1 MGLGIAFGLTKYRD
15 NQRFASHVDAYLTT
29 PHNGV
34 MTPDASVDL
43 PGQTPATGLQPDVQ
57 RPALPLDRASPGD
70 ELLIEQRRRHHRE
83 LPMVHPDRQPFRF
96 DLRGGLH
103 YFLEFAKDKEQTRYV
118 FHVFECLPWVKVGE
132 AAAAFLATERGQ
144 AVYESEPYLPDIL
157 DDHDA
162 LRRLPRGSFAHD
174 YCDYMEAENLS
185 AAGLVAEYEEFRGE
199 RVRIDDKVEWYID
212 RLRDTHDFLHILT
225 GFGRD
230 ALGEQ
235 CVLAFVCKQ
244 RQSPGHWFLGH
255 GGAVAVR
262 LNSSWKAPV
271 WHAVR
276 EARAMGRVTRPIFE
290 ESILELLAL
299 PTEAVRTRLN
309 IAAPRYYPEVQ
320 RVWREEGI
328 DANTVIAKKQAA

>member
-1 MGLGIAFGLTKYRD
+1 MTAE
-15 NQRFASHVDAYLTT
+15 ASTDLHGQNPATSLA
-29 PHNGV
+29 
-34 MTPDASVDL
+34 PDAL
-43 PGQTPATGLQPDVQ
+43 
-57 RPALPLDRASPGD
+57 RPALPLGPASPG
-70 ELLIEQRRRHHRE
+70 EARLIEQKRRHHLA
-83 LPMVHPDRQPFRF
+83 LPMAHADRQPFRF
-96 DLRGGLH
+96 DLRGAMH
-103 YFLEFAKDKEQTRYV
+103 YFNEFRKDKEQTRYV

-132 AAAAFLATERGQ
+132 AAAAFLATPHGQ
-144 AVYESEPYLPDIL
+144 RVYETEPYLPDIL

-174 YCDYMEAENLS
+174 YADYMEAENLS
-185 AAGLVAEYEEFRGE
+185 AAGLVAEYEEFRGG
-199 RVRIDDKVEWYID
+199 RARLDDRVEWYID

-235 CVLAFVCKQ
+235 CVLSFVCKQ

-255 GGAVAVR
+255 AGAAVVR
-262 LNSSWKAPV
+262 LQSSWRAPV

-276 EARAMGRVTRPIFE
+276 EARAMGRVTKPIFE
-290 ESILELLAL
+290 ELIRELLAM
-299 PTEAVRTRLN
+299 PTEAVRARLN
-309 IAAPRYYPEVQ
+309 IAAPRHYPEVQ